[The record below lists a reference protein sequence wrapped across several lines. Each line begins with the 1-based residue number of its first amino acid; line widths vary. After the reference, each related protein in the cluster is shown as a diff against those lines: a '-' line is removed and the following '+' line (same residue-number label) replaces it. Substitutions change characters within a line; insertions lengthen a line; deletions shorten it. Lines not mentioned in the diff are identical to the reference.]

1 MTWRE
6 VLDLCTFLGG
16 VSAVWFLLEK
26 LLPAA
31 TPEALRS
38 LMTGWGI
45 FGGLAVSIYMLFLS
59 PYTFFIVVLLVYLLT
74 SIGEKRRSDTTNV
87 ILAGLT
93 GFSALWSLV
102 VAAILYFIRP
112 SHDVESPITS
122 LYAIGA
128 FVLSWPLAWLW
139 AKVVKAGQ

>member
-6 VLDLCTFLGG
+6 FLDLCTFLGG

-31 TPEALRS
+31 TPETLRS
-38 LMTGWGI
+38 LVTGWSI
-45 FGGLAVSIYMLFLS
+45 FGGLIVSIYMIFLP
-59 PYTFFIVVLLVYLLT
+59 PYSFFIAVLLVYLIA

-87 ILAGLT
+87 ILAGLA
-93 GFSALWSLV
+93 GFSCLWSLV
-102 VAAILYFIRP
+102 VVAVLYFIRP
-112 SHDVESPITS
+112 NHDIDSPITF
-122 LYAIGA
+122 LYALGA